1 MEDFIYHNPTKIYFG
16 KNAIE
21 NLESELLKYGKNIL
35 ITYGFSSIKKNG
47 MYDEVVNIL
56 KKLDKNI
63 FEVNEIMPNP
73 RSEKVYEGIEL
84 CKKEKIDF
92 ILAIGGGSVID
103 CSKAIALGARIDN
116 DFWQEFFVE
125 HKPAKDAIPLGTILS
140 VAGTGSEMNCGFVIT
155 NYDTKQKLGHGDP
168 QVYPKFSILNPEY
181 TFSISRQQLI
191 NGSVDIFSHLNEVYF
206 SKPDES
212 NVSDAIVEGLMKNL
226 IENVKVALIN
236 PKDYVARSNLMWIS
250 SMAINNI
257 VELGKE
263 TDWKTHQIE
272 HALSAFYDIAHGAG
286 LSIITPHYFRYI
298 YLDALD
304 RFEKFALNVWNIDPT
319 NKTQQQIAL
328 EGIEAF
334 ESFLKDINAITTL
347 KEVNIPKDMISKMV
361 ASFKIYQNGYKIL
374 NDKDVEEILNNAY
387 QEKTIEH

>member
-73 RSEKVYEGIEL
+73 RSEKVYEGIAL
-84 CKKEKIDF
+84 CKKENIDL

-103 CSKAIALGARIDN
+103 CSKAIALGAKIEN

-125 HKPAKDAIPLGTILS
+125 RNEALDAIPLGTILS

-155 NYDTKQKLGHGDP
+155 NYDLKQKLSFSDP
-168 QVYPKFSILNPEY
+168 HVYPQFSILNPEY
-181 TFSISRQQLI
+181 TFSISKEQLI

-212 NVSDAIVEGLMKNL
+212 NVSDAIVEGLMKCL
-226 IENVKVALIN
+226 IENVRVALKN
-236 PKDYVARSNLMWIS
+236 QKDYNARSNLMWIS

-272 HALSAFYDIAHGAG
+272 HALSAFYDIPHGAG

-304 RFEKFALNVWNIDPT
+304 RFEKFAINVWNIDPS
-319 NKTQQQIAL
+319 NKTQEEVAL
-328 EGIEAF
+328 KGIEAF
-334 ESFLKDINAITTL
+334 EAFLKEIEAITTL
-347 KEVNIPKDMISKMV
+347 REVNIPKEMIKEMV
-361 ASFKIYQNGYKIL
+361 NSLDIYQNGYKKL
-374 NDKDVEEILNNAY
+374 SNKDVENILNNAY
-387 QEKTIEH
+387 